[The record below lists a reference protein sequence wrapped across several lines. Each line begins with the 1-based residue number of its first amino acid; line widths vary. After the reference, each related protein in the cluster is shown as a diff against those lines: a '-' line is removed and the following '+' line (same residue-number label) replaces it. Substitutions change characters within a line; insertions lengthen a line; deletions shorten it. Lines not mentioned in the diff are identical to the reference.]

1 MNQLVNSM
9 TVLLSAI
16 IGVAILSVLVS
27 RNSNTTGVIGAA
39 SQGFSGILSAAE
51 GPVMGT
57 GAGMGLGSL
66 GSNGYGNGGFNFT
79 M

>member
-9 TVLLSAI
+9 TVLLSAV

-27 RNSNTTGVIGAA
+27 KNANTTGVISSASSGFGEILGAA
-39 SQGFSGILSAAE
+39 EAPITGS
-51 GPVMGT
+51 

-66 GSNGYGNGGFNFT
+66 GSNQFSFT
-79 M
+79 Q